1 MWAPGCSHMEHP
13 LAPAPSWSSCEGQDD
28 GDNIVFIDSCY
39 LGLLEKKALACEVRR
54 IGCLLWESRDSCE
67 VWGAGAGAGTGNGAG
82 KEAGAGKGKGAGAG
96 AGAGAEAEA
105 GSGAGEGVG
114 TVLGT
119 GKGTAT
125 ATGEKN
131 CRISRSSIF
140 FIIISSSTHPLWSCP
155 PLP

>member
-82 KEAGAGKGKGAGAG
+82 
-96 AGAGAEAEA
+96 
-105 GSGAGEGVG
+105 
-114 TVLGT
+114 
-119 GKGTAT
+119 
-125 ATGEKN
+125 EKN
-131 CRISRSSIF
+131 QEQKQEQEQGQEREQEQKQKRKQKQK
-140 FIIISSSTHPLWSCP
+140 P
-155 PLP
+155 